1 MGKDIGKQIFD
12 FLCDFYTFL
21 KTFQFENID
30 TENLQPAF
38 YLVVKFVRGM

>member
-1 MGKDIGKQIFD
+1 MGKDIEKQIFD
-12 FLCDFYTFL
+12 FLCDFFTFL
-21 KTFQFENID
+21 NTFQCKNID